1 MILIFGVLMLVLRMI
16 MASRTNYKVL
26 ETMATTSQRQVD
38 ALQKEMLRMENKA
51 EIYKKRIEWIEKYH
65 KDKK

>member
-1 MILIFGVLMLVLRMI
+1 
-16 MASRTNYKVL
+16 
-26 ETMATTSQRQVD
+26 MATTSQRQVD